1 MNEVNSSNGTSISVL
16 NLVFKAGLLVPLFL
30 WTAGSNFIILLS
42 ILYSRRLRTMSNLLV
57 CSLVASDFLVG
68 SIVLPISATYTIL
81 EYWPF
86 GNIGCTLW
94 ISSDVL
100 LCSSSIWNLC
110 TVAIDRYASI
120 IMPIRYIKYR
130 SPRVAAV
137 LISMVWT
144 FASLVSIAPLFGLS
158 GGEHQGR
165 ILLDVNTNTVQ
176 CHLIDNMSYVLFSA
190 ITSFY
195 IPLSIII
202 FCYLKIYNAIIRL
215 LQRQE
220 SRKHL
225 TVIAEN
231 TLNTKFRN
239 NCVLPLDTAKIN
251 ANVDKS
257 KACIATEVH
266 SVLYKSASNCTL
278 QRFSDDQ
285 GVSYFG
291 SSHLKSSLRDNKST
305 CLQSL
310 KKHYRYKQALL
321 RQRRHAKILGIVT
334 GCFIICW
341 LPFFVIYTLKGFQ
354 FETNE
359 TFEIFCTWLGYSNSA
374 LNPLIYTFFNEEI
387 RNAVA
392 NIFSC
397 KCK

>member
-1 MNEVNSSNGTSISVL
+1 MNEVNSSNGTSISVI
-16 NLVFKAGLLVPLFL
+16 NLVFKAGLLVPLLL

-42 ILYSRRLRTMSNLLV
+42 ILYSHRLRTMSNLLV

-68 SIVLPISATYTIL
+68 LIVLPISATYAVL

-110 TVAIDRYASI
+110 TVAVDRYASI
-120 IMPIRYIKYR
+120 IMPICYIKYR

-137 LISMVWT
+137 LISIVWT

-158 GGEHQGR
+158 GGEYQGR
-165 ILLDVNTNTVQ
+165 IVLDVNTNTVQ
-176 CHLIDNMSYVLFSA
+176 CHLIDNISYVLFSA

-202 FCYLKIYNAIIRL
+202 FCYLKIYKAIIRL

-225 TVIAEN
+225 TVMAES
-231 TLNTKFRN
+231 TLTTKFRN
-239 NCVLPLDTAKIN
+239 NSVLPLDTA
-251 ANVDKS
+251 NVDKS
-257 KACIATEVH
+257 KTCTATEVH
-266 SVLYKSASNCTL
+266 SVLYKNASNCTL
-278 QRFSDDQ
+278 QRFSDYQ

-291 SSHLKSSLRDNKST
+291 SSHLKTSPHNNKSSS
-305 CLQSL
+305 LQSL
-310 KKHYRYKQALL
+310 KKHYRYNQALL
-321 RQRRHAKILGIVT
+321 RQKRHTKILGIVT

-387 RNAVA
+387 RSAVA
-392 NIFSC
+392 NLFSC

>member
-1 MNEVNSSNGTSISVL
+1 MNEVNASNGTSISVV
-16 NLVFKAGLLVPLFL
+16 NLVVKAGLLVPLFL

-42 ILYSRRLRTMSNLLV
+42 ILYSHRLRTMSNLLI
-57 CSLVASDFLVG
+57 CSLVASDFLLG
-68 SIVLPISATYTIL
+68 SIVLPISATYAIL

-110 TVAIDRYASI
+110 TVAVDRYASV
-120 IMPIRYIKYR
+120 IMPVRYIKHR
-130 SPRVAAV
+130 SPRVAVV
-137 LISMVWT
+137 LISIVWA

-158 GGEHQGR
+158 GGEYQGR
-165 ILLDVNTNTVQ
+165 IVLDVNTNTVQ
-176 CHLIDNMSYVLFSA
+176 CHLIDNISYVLFSA
-190 ITSFY
+190 TTSFY

-202 FCYLKIYNAIIRL
+202 FCYFKIYKAIIRL

-220 SRKHL
+220 RRKNL
-225 TVIAEN
+225 TVMAEN
-231 TLNTKFRN
+231 SLTTKFRN
-239 NCVLPLDTAKIN
+239 NSVFPLDTAKVN
-251 ANVDKS
+251 SDVDKS
-257 KACIATEVH
+257 RACTATEVH
-266 SVLYKSASNCTL
+266 SLPHKSASNCTL

-285 GVSYFG
+285 GVSYIG
-291 SSHLKSSLRDNKST
+291 STYLKSSLRDNKNIS
-305 CLQSL
+305 LQSL
-310 KKHYRYKQALL
+310 KKSYRYKQALL
-321 RQRRHAKILGIVT
+321 RQRRHTKILGIVT

-341 LPFFVIYTLKGFQ
+341 LPFFVIYTLKGFK

-359 TFEIFCTWLGYSNSA
+359 TFETFCTWLGYANSA

-392 NIFSC
+392 NLFSC